1 MDSKHRFK
9 FQGTLASVGG
19 YQTGTLVDAQNRVVG
34 VSFANGMMTNYT
46 YNDWLNGTGRLFSI
60 QSQNQNT
67 GETYQH
73 QTYSYD
79 YAGNLTNIIDY
90 VNSWQIQSFTYDSL
104 NRLLFATTDGVG
116 YGQYQQ
122 DYQYDSYTGNLLN
135 RSDVGTYTYAQSKPH
150 AVSSAGTNTYV
161 YDANG
166 NMTHRNDGNTQ
177 WEYAYDAENRLV
189 EVEKD
194 RVTENRYYYDGDG
207 NRVVRL
213 GADNTGTVFIS
224 NYFEAVYPHNAIPE
238 PPPPVTEGGGENEP
252 NAPNP
257 IPQGDITYYYA
268 GSQRIA
274 LRDANGV
281 YFLLSDHLGSSSIV
295 MDASGQVVE
304 EGYYM
309 PWGGERGDQGIAT
322 TDYGFTGQMRE
333 GDIYF
338 YNARW
343 YDPAIGRFM
352 QADTIVPMA
361 SQGTQAFDR
370 YAYVNNNPLRYIDPT
385 GQWCRSTNLMM
396 SDGGGASIEGYLNN
410 IDNNYYWDARGEWTI
425 NELAQLNDF
434 GIKLTNRISSI
445 NDGRGLE
452 WIQHNTAGMVIEKG
466 TFGQEAIIFLLNLLS
481 RQRIAGT
488 VPSITNSGQVY
499 IDSNYFSDDLICHE
513 MTHVIDNVMG
523 AGWFTATWVG
533 KGPADDFTTAMGGE
547 SKGTRWNNHL
557 NVNGENIF
565 STTSRLNYGNSA
577 TAEYFA
583 VGFTEFLLYSD
594 PQLSVNMVNWFT
606 DFVKRTTP

>member
-1 MDSKHRFK
+1 
-9 FQGTLASVGG
+9 
-19 YQTGTLVDAQNRVVG
+19 
-34 VSFANGMMTNYT
+34 MMTNYT

-116 YGQYQQ
+116 QGQYQQ
-122 DYQYDSYTGNLLN
+122 DYRYDSYTGNLLS

-166 NMTHRNDGNTQ
+166 SMTHRNVGNTQ

-194 RVTENRYYYDGDG
+194 GVVVNRYIYDGDG
-207 NRVVRL
+207 NRVARL

-322 TDYGFTGQMRE
+322 TDYGFTGQMQE

-338 YNARW
+338 YNSRW
-343 YDPAIGRFM
+343 YDPQLGRFM

-370 YAYVNNNPLRYIDPT
+370 YAYVNNNPLRFTDPSGNWLCDATEPGCWETSGESFDYGRQYSYISDEPLRYTIQGSYGFGVGPASAIDRYQDDLVSPSILSSHPAHVAVQLVDLTVRILEEFHPQPKYRKADDVFWSIYLEDYGDQLAIRNIFIYSFEESVLLRNIQVTEGTVGRRLFTFIPGGVANLKLGFET
-385 GQWCRSTNLMM
+385 G
-396 SDGGGASIEGYLNN
+396 
-410 IDNNYYWDARGEWTI
+410 
-425 NELAQLNDF
+425 DF
-434 GIKLTNRISSI
+434 GSFGVGQIPNNSQQYSIRI
-445 NDGRGLE
+445 NF
-452 WIQHNTAGMVIEKG
+452 GM
-466 TFGQEAIIFLLNLLS
+466 
-481 RQRIAGT
+481 RC
-488 VPSITNSGQVY
+488 Y
-499 IDSNYFSDDLICHE
+499 HC
-513 MTHVIDNVMG
+513 
-523 AGWFTATWVG
+523 
-533 KGPADDFTTAMGGE
+533 GG
-547 SKGTRWNNHL
+547 
-557 NVNGENIF
+557 
-565 STTSRLNYGNSA
+565 NYGVHLS
-577 TAEYFA
+577 
-583 VGFTEFLLYSD
+583 GFDPYPLMPGSD
-594 PQLSVNMVNWFT
+594 IVFYQNWRNNAI
-606 DFVKRTTP
+606 DR